1 MKIYVMRHGTTFWNE
16 EGRTQGRTNNR
27 LSKAGV
33 ELAENR
39 ALEYKNAKFDIIYA
53 SPLMRTMQTAR
64 IMNQYHNV
72 EIVKDERIIEI
83 DQGVFSRRL
92 WRLLS
97 DEEKDM
103 KAKRLVSCKMEPYAD
118 VLKRTKEFIEWLIQ
132 NEKHENILVIS
143 HNNLC
148 SFMECIFK
156 NEQIDFDNHDQIN
169 SFGNAEVK
177 CFEVSA
183 K

>member
-1 MKIYVMRHGTTFWNE
+1 MKIYVMRHGTTNWNE
-16 EGRTQGRTNNR
+16 QGRTQGRTHNR
-27 LSKAGV
+27 LSTAGL
-33 ELAENR
+33 ELTENR
-39 ALEYKNAKFDIIYA
+39 ALEYKDVKFDIIYA

-64 IMNQYHNV
+64 IMNKYHNV
-72 EIVKDERIIEI
+72 PIIKDERIIEI

-97 DEEKDM
+97 DEEKQL
-103 KAKRLVSCKMEPYAD
+103 KAERSASCKMEPFAT
-118 VLKRTKEFIEWLIQ
+118 VLERTKEFLEWLVK
-132 NEKHENILVIS
+132 NETHENILVVS

-156 NEQIDFDNHDQIN
+156 NEEIDFNNHEQIN